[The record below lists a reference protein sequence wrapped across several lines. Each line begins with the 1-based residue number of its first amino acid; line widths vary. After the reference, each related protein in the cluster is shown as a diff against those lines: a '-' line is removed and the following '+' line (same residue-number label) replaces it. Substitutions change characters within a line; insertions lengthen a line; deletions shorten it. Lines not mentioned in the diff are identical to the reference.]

1 MVKMALERY
10 LGKKVLMTFNS
21 MDVYIGRLEKLVQP
35 EDGYCKPLI
44 YRLTLK
50 DGTVLKFR
58 PCDVKKCAEVK
69 ERE

>member
-35 EDGYCKPLI
+35 
-44 YRLTLK
+44 
-50 DGTVLKFR
+50 
-58 PCDVKKCAEVK
+58 
-69 ERE
+69 